1 MNKNKIIKQ
10 DEVQKDRRSGKTWVV
25 AVRVLHMVIREYQG
39 GRKKSLG
46 KKSLA
51 DELVKIM
58 SISRDKDQED
68 NEVKKIIW

>member
-39 GRKKSLG
+39 GRKKELG
-46 KKSLA
+46 KK
-51 DELVKIM
+51 EL
-58 SISRDKDQED
+58 SR
-68 NEVKKIIW
+68 